1 MKKTTIMV
9 VDDSQADRVKL
20 ETLLSEAGYKVLTC
34 SSGHEALEVANEKSP
49 DLIFL
54 DIVMEGM
61 DGFQTC
67 RRLKE
72 TNDTKDIPVVMV
84 SSKNQKV
91 DKRWA
96 SKQGAAAYVSKPYTP
111 DDIQDQIKELQ
122 VA

>member
-1 MKKTTIMV
+1 MKNTTILV
-9 VDDSQADRVKL
+9 VDDSHADRVKL
-20 ETLLSEAGYKVLTC
+20 ETLLAEAGYKVITC
-34 SSGHEALEVANEKSP
+34 SSGQEAVEVANSQSP

-72 TNDTKDIPVVMV
+72 INDTKDIPVVMV

-96 SKQGAAAYVSKPYTP
+96 NRQGAAAYVSKPYSP
-111 DDIQDQIKELQ
+111 DDIQDQLKELQ